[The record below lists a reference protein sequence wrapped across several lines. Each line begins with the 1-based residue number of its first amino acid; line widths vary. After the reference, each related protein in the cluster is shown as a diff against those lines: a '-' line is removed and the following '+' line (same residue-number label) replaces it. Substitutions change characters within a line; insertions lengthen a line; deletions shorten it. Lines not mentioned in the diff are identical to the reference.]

1 MFFVSTSWRQ
11 SVEWVLDLKV
21 QVCKCL
27 VKSNIHVW
35 WINRK
40 WSALINGFK
49 HGNKNTFIAHSSN
62 IEYGFLWVLTF
73 FIPWRWLFKD
83 IDYYVK
89 IHDVWHCMYHEP
101 YCNVYINQRD
111 AQILVNSLS
120 FFSLNG
126 STCFRLSLVHHQE
139 QHLISCTV
147 PVPVRLTA
155 VWHECTNCTVQLIKC
170 CSWWWTNDN
179 PKHVE
184 PFNAKK
190 KDSSKELYISLV
202 YIHIHDIPCNGTIC
216 MHSDSQ
222 QCLLRQ
228 RNSKGIN

>member
-111 AQILVNSLS
+111 AQILVNSLNL
-120 FFSLNG
+120 FFVKWLYMFQ
-126 STCFRLSLVHHQE
+126 TI
-139 QHLISCTV
+139 ISPSSGATFNKLYRAR
-147 PVPVRLTA
+147 PGTSD
-155 VWHECTNCTVQLIKC
+155 C
-170 CSWWWTNDN
+170 CM
-179 PKHVE
+179 
-184 PFNAKK
+184 AR
-190 KDSSKELYISLV
+190 V
-202 YIHIHDIPCNGTIC
+202 Y
-216 MHSDSQ
+216 
-222 QCLLRQ
+222 
-228 RNSKGIN
+228 